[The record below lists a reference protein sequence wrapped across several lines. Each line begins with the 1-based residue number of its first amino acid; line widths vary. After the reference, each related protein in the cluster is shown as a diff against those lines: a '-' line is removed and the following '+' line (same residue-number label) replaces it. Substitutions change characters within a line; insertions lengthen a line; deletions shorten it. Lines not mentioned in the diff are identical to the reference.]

1 LSVHDALLPVF
12 ALSVVL
18 ATILVAGRLVWCAIL
33 AVRARNY
40 RIAILSAVSVAG
52 FLALLLAVL
61 FMWFIL
67 AVSHMHKD
75 ISDTYKVMALTGI
88 PYFLVSFGLWRLAS
102 RLHIRAR
109 STVAQQSVPGDAPAS
124 WSRPRT

>member
-1 LSVHDALLPVF
+1 LSVHDVLLPVF
-12 ALSVVL
+12 ALSVAL
-18 ATILVAGRLVWCAIL
+18 ATILVAGRLAWCALL
-33 AVRARNY
+33 AVRARDY
-40 RIAILSAVSVAG
+40 RAAILSVVSVAG

-75 ISDTYKVMALTGI
+75 ISDTYKMMALTGI
-88 PYFLVSFGLWRLAS
+88 PYFLVSYGLWRLAS

-109 STVAQQSVPGDAPAS
+109 STVAQPINAPDAA
-124 WSRPRT
+124 R